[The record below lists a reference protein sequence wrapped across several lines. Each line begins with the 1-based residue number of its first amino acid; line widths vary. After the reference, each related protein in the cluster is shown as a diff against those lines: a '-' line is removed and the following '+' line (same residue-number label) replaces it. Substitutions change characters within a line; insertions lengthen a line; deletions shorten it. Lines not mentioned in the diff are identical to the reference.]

1 MTKHLRWAAVVA
13 VAFLFPA
20 LTIDWV
26 PPGEGTR
33 LAVAWLDEGGSGGV
47 LPLWGSLVRFVGKDI
62 VALGWLSAVAGV
74 VCVGL
79 VTVIFNAIFGWSAW
93 VAEEDGTGEKGEFSL
108 ACAAGVFLSGLAFAL
123 TPGFLMASTRVSPL
137 MFALVLPLTVGAAA
151 VWFVVRGGDV
161 ASVIR
166 RARRRWYLVLAVLGL
181 LIYSVYEFIVSWRI
195 VLPHVI
201 PAVGVWLAVGIA
213 PAVVIAAG
221 VRRRWLVPKWR
232 QLFAVGVWS
241 AGVLAMGVVDIAGEK
256 TAEGRLANRLVARII
271 ASAEAGNK
279 VAVVSDGSLD
289 ELYSFML
296 PEKIKLITLAKAGD
310 PSYGRELAEWVSG
323 VVNRRG
329 AREKCVGDDLAF
341 AAELGPE
348 ILIDE
353 WAKSDKQGFRAAVLG
368 AADVFP
374 TLAAWN
380 AACDELKDLRTDE
393 PFGNSLRHFLAVCG
407 NALGCKRLEAA
418 KAGTDRGGMEDAWII
433 FKAIVERVEPGNY
446 AAHLNLKGMVER
458 EHGLPPEEVERLER
472 HRQSV
477 EGELKDVAQVV
488 RAVRDGGRVYVDPE
502 TAVRLECERRER
514 AARREL
520 SAEARAFV
528 EDVAAASKDPKRGK
542 AAQETI
548 HKAIREGKVSVDAI
562 SGELIA
568 IDFALG
574 DLVNAERDAI
584 AVLRLNRHDP
594 AANAAMGALAGRRG
608 DDARAE
614 RYLRRAIATGKASA
628 AAKNDLAYVL
638 SRQGRLDE
646 AETFARAA
654 VAQHGGHW
662 AIRETLASILI
673 QRGKLEEG
681 ERELREAE
689 TLAEKAG
696 LQKGK
701 VTSFAIDRARLCGSR
716 PPISSGTIEL

>member
-62 VALGWLSAVAGV
+62 VALGWLSAVAGI

-79 VTVIFNAIFGWSAW
+79 VSVISNAIFGWTAW
-93 VAEEDGTGEKGEFSL
+93 IAEMDGTGNRGEFAL
-108 ACAAGVFLSGLAFAL
+108 VRNVGVFLSGLAFAL

-137 MFALVLPLTVGAAA
+137 MFALTLPLAVGAAA

-221 VRRRWLVPKWR
+221 VRRRWLVTRGR
-232 QLFAVGVWS
+232 QLFAVGVWA
-241 AGVLAMGVVDIAGEK
+241 AGVLAMGTADIAGEK
-256 TAEGRLANRLVARII
+256 TSEGRLANRLVARII
-271 ASAEAGNK
+271 ASAEAGEK
-279 VAVVSDGSLD
+279 AAVVSDGSLD

-296 PEKIKLITLAKAGD
+296 PEKIKLITLAKERD
-310 PSYGRELAEWVSG
+310 PSYGRELAEWVRE
-323 VVNRRG
+323 VVSRRG
-329 AREKCVGDDLAF
+329 GSEGCDGEDLAF

-368 AADVFP
+368 VADVFP
-374 TLAAWN
+374 TRAAWN
-380 AACDELKDLRTDE
+380 TACDELKDLRADE
-393 PFGNSLRHFLAVCG
+393 PYGDRLRHFLAVCG

-418 KAGTDRGGMEDAWII
+418 KAGTDCDGMEDAWAI
-433 FKAIVERVEPGNY
+433 FKAIVERIEPRNY

-458 EHGLPPEEVERLER
+458 GYGIPRDEAERLER
-472 HRQSV
+472 HRQVV
-477 EGELKDVAQVV
+477 EGGLKDVAQVV
-488 RAVRDGGRVYVDPE
+488 RAARDGGRVYVDPE

-528 EDVAAASKDPKRGK
+528 DAVAAASKDPKRGRV
-542 AAQETI
+542 AQEAI
-548 HKAIREGKVSVDAI
+548 HKAIREGKVSADAI

-574 DLVNAERDAI
+574 DLLSAERDAI

-628 AAKNDLAYVL
+628 AAKNDLAYLL
-638 SRQGRLDE
+638 SRRGRLDE

-654 VAQHGGHW
+654 VAQYGGHW
-662 AIRETLASILI
+662 ALRETLAAILI
-673 QRGKLEEG
+673 QKGKIEEG
-681 ERELREAE
+681 EQELREAE
-689 TLAEKAG
+689 SLAEKAG
-696 LQKGK
+696 LQKEK
-701 VTSFAIDRARLCGSR
+701 VTSFATDWARLR
-716 PPISSGTIEL
+716 H